1 LLAER
6 QFKAEKLKFFGL
18 EHKILYLEH
27 HQQQNRVNEQGC
39 SGPIKDLNR
48 AVEPEQM
55 IGRKVDSKPSSAVC
69 VLQGSRV

>member
-1 LLAER
+1 MNIR
-6 QFKAEKLKFFGL
+6 KFINRKQFKAKRLKYFFSS
-18 EHKILYLEH
+18 EYKIFYLEH

-55 IGRKVDSKPSSAVC
+55 
-69 VLQGSRV
+69 L